1 MYVSDRLQKLAGY
14 YSNRLSYANVAE
26 LIHRV
31 TGDRQLSN
39 QKIWQM
45 AREKAVEISR
55 AWQVETEKWLNGS
68 KLPFPEIQEKIDLYD
83 SKSREILVFEDAI
96 QVRGQK
102 ENRVHKHELIK
113 EKPDKVPEI
122 KKSSPVFTNVV
133 MLEKKDHDFDYI
145 VAPVNAQGHEIV
157 SLPEV
162 LKSRVIQA
170 YGAEPE
176 PLPVVAIT
184 DGAQV
189 IRQHL

>member
-1 MYVSDRLQKLAGY
+1 
-14 YSNRLSYANVAE
+14 
-26 LIHRV
+26 
-31 TGDRQLSN
+31 
-39 QKIWQM
+39 
-45 AREKAVEISR
+45 
-55 AWQVETEKWLNGS
+55 
-68 KLPFPEIQEKIDLYD
+68 
-83 SKSREILVFEDAI
+83 
-96 QVRGQK
+96 
-102 ENRVHKHELIK
+102 
-113 EKPDKVPEI
+113 
-122 KKSSPVFTNVV
+122 

-176 PLPVVAIT
+176 PLLVVAIT